1 MTYFVSGGMYNLT
14 SNQFCMTVC
23 HSIYQSEELPIGPSP
38 FSVHHLNPMQS
49 DVTDFLSALHCQR
62 PLIKTK
68 WSGWERVNVLLDV
81 YCIILERSRNQVL
94 FMFVIVWHSW
104 LNVSSVSLFLR
115 RRCGHFVG
123 PGDICLL
130 LADVSQSSFCPV
142 TDWTTNE
149 GPCCTA
155 VCRRLAQI
163 APETVSAYLRC
174 IWFT

>member
-1 MTYFVSGGMYNLT
+1 MPFYISAGRITHWTQSFPCPLSESHAKWCHWLFVS
-14 SNQFCMTVC
+14 
-23 HSIYQSEELPIGPSP
+23 I
-38 FSVHHLNPMQS
+38 
-49 DVTDFLSALHCQR
+49 ARQR

-115 RRCGHFVG
+115 RRRGHFVG